1 MGTYVYV
8 VVMYDSSHST
18 GMYDVMVHTPVAI
31 YNSYELHGQYYQ
43 VAKPHTYIH
52 TYIHNKNYM

>member
-18 GMYDVMVHTPVAI
+18 GTYDVMVHTPVAI
-31 YNSYELHGQYYQ
+31 YNPYESHEQYYQ

-52 TYIHNKNYM
+52 TYIHKKNYM

>member
-31 YNSYELHGQYYQ
+31 YNPYESHEQYYQ

-52 TYIHNKNYM
+52 RKNYM

>member
-18 GMYDVMVHTPVAI
+18 GMHDVMVHRPVAI
-31 YNSYELHGQYYQ
+31 YNPYELHGQYYQ

-52 TYIHNKNYM
+52 KKNCM